1 MKIMQGKIL
10 KWGLI
15 GLSVFVILF
24 LSLGIHLYY
33 VTDNFYQN
41 EPSKPQLQLSRID
54 FKEDV
59 DSTEAKQIQSFVN
72 GIEGI
77 QKSYFNIQDDILVY
91 SYYAGKQN
99 SETVFQLVN
108 NETHLIGEKFIVSA
122 EQSQSGCPAM
132 QKNGETSGL
141 LNVYKVMFSIF

>member
-1 MKIMQGKIL
+1 MTVMQGKIL

-41 EPSKPQLQLSRID
+41 ELSKPQIQLSRID
-54 FKEDV
+54 FKEDI
-59 DSTEAKQIQSFVN
+59 DSTEAKQIQTFVN

-77 QKSYFNIQDDILVY
+77 QKVI
-91 SYYAGKQN
+91 
-99 SETVFQLVN
+99 
-108 NETHLIGEKFIVSA
+108 
-122 EQSQSGCPAM
+122 
-132 QKNGETSGL
+132 
-141 LNVYKVMFSIF
+141 SI

>member
-1 MKIMQGKIL
+1 MTVMQGKIL

-41 EPSKPQLQLSRID
+41 ELSKPQIQLSRID
-54 FKEDV
+54 FKEDI
-59 DSTEAKQIQSFVN
+59 DSTEAKQIQTFVN

-77 QKSYFNIQDDILVY
+77 QKSYFNIKDDILVY

-99 SETVFQLVN
+99 SETVFKLLT
-108 NETHLIGEKFIVSA
+108 EATHVIGEKFYVS
-122 EQSQSGCPAM
+122 SDKVNSGCPAM

-141 LNVYKVMFSIF
+141 LKVYKVMFSIF